1 MPMAVRSCGLIL
13 MLSRRT
19 LLKMNACT
27 ARSIFGALGRDLQDS
42 AKAEILLDET
52 SELNKR
58 IQAKLKDQG
67 IFQNLLPESSQ
78 SPIHAVHE
86 AIRGNRG
93 KQAFKRLNALV
104 GMTNNKNLSASREK
118 PLSVA

>member
-1 MPMAVRSCGLIL
+1 MTVY
-13 MLSRRT
+13 
-19 LLKMNACT
+19 T
-27 ARSIFGALGRDLQDS
+27 ARSISEHLAAIFKDS

-52 SELNKR
+52 SALTKR

-67 IFQNLLPESSQ
+67 IFQNLLPESSE

-104 GMTNNKNLSASREK
+104 GMTNNKNLSASQREAAK
-118 PLSVA
+118 RGLKSVMLEWQRPDPA